1 MWNRKN
7 KGNSKLKICYRKFRV
22 LFFLS
27 LLILLS
33 ACKSSKS
40 FVTSDGVATKK
51 ANEKLV
57 SDILNAETNYKTISG
72 KVALEL
78 IPVNKTSGMK
88 LNSQLKIV
96 RNEVIQLSMRAPF
109 INTEVFRLDISPDS
123 ISVIDRLGK
132 RFAVESI
139 KDIESSKNIQFNYQN
154 LQALFTNALFFPGK
168 EQVLNSDF
176 NQFLISLNSGKYNL
190 IAKDRQGMSY
200 DFTVDSSD
208 RIISTK
214 ITGLK
219 TYSLDWKYS
228 NFIQDVGSVYPTKMD
243 ISVNAGKT
251 KFTFVIS
258 YSSLDID
265 KDLKV
270 DRNLP
275 SNYKRVSVIEII
287 KSYIK

>member
-214 ITGLK
+214 IAGLK

-228 NFIQDVGSVYPTKMD
+228 NFIQDVGYVYPTKMD